1 MQRTDNAINQ
11 GLHALLQNC
20 YGAVDD
26 NGVTLESKAFDALA
40 EVGRRITN
48 IPVTVESGDGT
59 TYSCSLE
66 YIYHVEFIY
75 FELLNGRYS
84 SACNEVDKYLYFHP
98 ITERRIRDAL
108 ISVFKKFKIV

>member
-1 MQRTDNAINQ
+1 MVQKTNNTISQ
-11 GLHALLQNC
+11 ELHALLQDC
-20 YGAVDD
+20 YNIVAG
-26 NGVTLESKAFDALA
+26 GEELESKAYDALVA
-40 EVGRRITN
+40 VGRKITN
-48 IPVTVESGDGT
+48 IPVTIESGDGT

-108 ISVFKKFKIV
+108 IYFFKKFKIV